1 MRWQYDLYEID
12 QAITDA
18 WLSAVDPET
27 GEIIDEEAK
36 TALDALEM
44 EKGQKVE
51 NILLW
56 AKDLRAKSGAI
67 KAEAKNMTARAN
79 EKDALADK
87 LEEYAARALAGEK
100 FETTRVKVTWRK
112 SQVVE
117 YTGLVE
123 DLPKEC
129 IRQKLP
135 EVDKAE
141 LKKLLKAG
149 AEIPGAKLVTR
160 NNMQIK

>member
-1 MRWQYDLYEID
+1 MRWQYELYEID

-27 GEIIDEEAK
+27 GEIIDEEALK
-36 TALDALEM
+36 ALDALEM

-67 KAEAKNMTARAN
+67 KAEAKSLTARAN
-79 EKDALADK
+79 EEDALADK
-87 LEEYAARALAGEK
+87 LEGYAAKALAGEK

-117 YTGLVE
+117 YAGLVE
-123 DLPKEC
+123 DLPEEC
-129 IRQKLP
+129 IRYVSP
-135 EVDKAE
+135 EVNKTE

-149 AEIPGAKLVTR
+149 TEIPGAKLVTK

>member
-18 WLSAVDPET
+18 WQSAMDPET

-36 TALDALEM
+36 ATLDALEM
-44 EKGQKVE
+44 EMGQKIE
-51 NILLW
+51 NLLLW
-56 AKDLRAKSGAI
+56 AKDLRAESEAI
-67 KAEAKNMTARAN
+67 KAEAKNLTARAN
-79 EKDALADK
+79 EKDDLADK
-87 LEEYAARALAGEK
+87 LEGYVAKALAGEK
-100 FETTRVKVTWRK
+100 FETARVKVTWRK

-149 AEIPGAKLVTR
+149 VEIPGAELVTR

>member
-1 MRWQYDLYEID
+1 MRWQYELYEID
-12 QAITDA
+12 QEITDA

-36 TALDALEM
+36 MALDALEM
-44 EKGQKVE
+44 EKEQKVE

-79 EKDALADK
+79 EKDDLADK
-87 LEEYAARALAGEK
+87 LEEYAAKALAGEK

-117 YTGLVE
+117 YTGQVE

-149 AEIPGAKLVTR
+149 AEIPDARLVTR